1 MGRETA
7 VSRLSALS
15 RELSALLGELVPD
28 APETPFPVVHAETT
42 RLRIDGQAYI
52 DVNPDSGRFRLVQ
65 QRTNA
70 SPVAIETA
78 SRDLLFDYV
87 INRLSG
93 LTDTAEQPESRL
105 AMRAL
110 VGCTLESVERAL
122 ILSTLTQCRGNR
134 TDAARVLGISIRTM
148 RNKLRLYREVVVESR
163 GAAMFHSAER

>member
-1 MGRETA
+1 M
-7 VSRLSALS
+7 
-15 RELSALLGELVPD
+15 
-28 APETPFPVVHAETT
+28 
-42 RLRIDGQAYI
+42 
-52 DVNPDSGRFRLVQ
+52 Q